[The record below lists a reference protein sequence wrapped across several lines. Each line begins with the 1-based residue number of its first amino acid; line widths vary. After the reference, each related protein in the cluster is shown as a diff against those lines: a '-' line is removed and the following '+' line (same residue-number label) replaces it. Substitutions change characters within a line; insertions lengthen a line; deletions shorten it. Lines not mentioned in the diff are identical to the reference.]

1 MNTLKPMAWRAIPII
16 VSIHALV
23 IAALLTGCGRDQT
36 KNVKNTAPIADENT
50 LPPVNPNQYDVGPP
64 AGLQAS
70 NTGLVHDPIPQ
81 TDTTTPA
88 PLTPRANP
96 VQGGSKEYVVIRG
109 DTLFKIARANGVKFS
124 ALTNA
129 NPNLNLS
136 KLKAGQKIQI
146 PTAAASASTGL
157 GLREPSNPGK
167 GALPSPGNIHV
178 VKAGETL
185 TQIAKQSHTTVK
197 AIQAVNGLKT
207 TRVLVGQKL
216 RLPAPSAA

>member
-23 IAALLTGCGRDQT
+23 MAASLTGCGRDQT
-36 KNVKNTAPIADENT
+36 KNIKNTAPIADENT

-64 AGLQAS
+64 AGLEAS
-70 NTGLVHDPIPQ
+70 KTGLHDPIPQ
-81 TDTTTPA
+81 TDTTTPV
-88 PLTPRANP
+88 PLTPHANP

-146 PTAAASASTGL
+146 PASESSASTGI
-157 GLREPSNPGK
+157 GFREPSHRGK

-216 RLPAPSAA
+216 RLPAQSAA